1 MKYTYIFSLFVI
13 VLLFTSCEE
22 QLVTI
27 PEFTPPKSDRVVLI
41 EEMTGASCPNCP
53 KGTAELENIAS
64 QYGKLVVP
72 VAIHGNFLANPTAES
87 KFDFRSDDS
96 NALEE
101 LLGPHFG
108 KPCATFNR
116 GKYGGNYLTSKNVDS
131 WSSFVKAELE
141 KEHVLNVQLATE
153 YDADSRTVNIIV
165 TFIPL
170 KDLGSNNRITVMV
183 LENDIEDAQETTAN
197 IVEQKFEHVLRDIIT
212 EVGGTPITEELKKDQ
227 IYKYTY
233 SYTIPQ
239 DDKNW
244 WIPEHMEIV
253 AFCNRQ
259 DSDSFEVLQAAKAKI
274 TE

>member
-1 MKYTYIFSLFVI
+1 MKYILSLLAITILFSA
-13 VLLFTSCEE
+13 CEE
-22 QLVTI
+22 QLVNV
-27 PEFTPPKSDRVVLI
+27 PEFVPPKSDRVILI

-53 KGTAELENIAS
+53 KGTAELENIVS
-64 QYGKLVVP
+64 QYGKLVIP

-87 KFDFRSDDS
+87 KFDFRSEDS

-116 GKYGGNYLTSKNVDS
+116 GKYGGSYLTSKNVDS
-131 WSSFVKAELE
+131 WGGFVKEEIE

-153 YDADSRTVNIIV
+153 YDADSRNVNIIV
-165 TFIPL
+165 TMIPL

-183 LENDIEDAQETTAN
+183 LENDIEDAQESSTN
-197 IVEQKFEHVLRDIIT
+197 IIEEYKFEHVLRDIIT
-212 EVGGTPITEELKKDQ
+212 EVGGTPITQELKKDQ
-227 IYKYTY
+227 IYKFEY
-233 SYTIPQ
+233 SYTIPS

-244 WIPEHMEIV
+244 WIPEHMDIV

-259 DSDSFEVLQAAKAKI
+259 GSDSFEVLQAAKAKI
-274 TE
+274 VK